1 MEETVEIN
9 EFRVETL
16 RPGQF
21 MDISVSYTA
30 KKNGRVIK
38 RFEFKDTPVR
48 FTEAL
53 LDDVKKDAGA
63 YTVNKRDVM
72 KDKIAA
78 IIIRLVQETRDLA
91 KIKEHAEFM
100 KAFNKINCY
109 KIRFPEIEK

>member
-1 MEETVEIN
+1 MEESVEIK

-16 RPGQF
+16 RPSKF
-21 MDISVSYTA
+21 MDISIAYTS
-30 KKNGRVIK
+30 KKNGKVIR

-53 LDDVKKDAGA
+53 LDDVKKAAGA
-63 YTVNKRDVM
+63 YTVDKRDIM

-78 IIIRLVQETRDLA
+78 IIIRLIQETRDLA
-91 KIKEHAEFM
+91 KIKEHGEFM

-109 KIRFPEIEK
+109 RVKFPEIEK